1 VRSSLKIATERAEDA
16 AKAEDLKMSA
26 GREFSAA
33 YHAWLKAKAALEDRD
48 GDDEEAT
55 ERYRAESA
63 AERRLMASPAAWP
76 DQVWLKLG
84 AFEVILGEE
93 LMNGERRDSV
103 ILLSLASIK
112 QDILNLDMCSNCGG
126 RHDHGER
133 INHPSRRPGRGSR
146 RRSDRGCSDRG
157 WSRNHR

>member
-1 VRSSLKIATERAEDA
+1 MPNATVGANAPASPKSDDKYDALAAQIAAEVELKIATERAEDA
-16 AKAEDLKMSA
+16 AKAEDTKMRA

-33 YHAWLKAKAALEDRD
+33 YRAWLKAKAALEDHD

-84 AFEVILGEE
+84 AFEVILSDE

-112 QDILNLDMCSNCGG
+112 QDILNLDMCSKCGG
-126 RHDHGER
+126 A
-133 INHPSRRPGRGSR
+133 S
-146 RRSDRGCSDRG
+146 
-157 WSRNHR
+157 